1 MKNLKRIFKI
11 GKKYKAYFILGF
23 AGLILMS
30 AMQLVSPQIIRK
42 LLALINEN
50 SPLLGE
56 YAVKLSLTLLLV
68 YCLQWIFQFMR
79 SYFLHNAAYNVISD
93 LRPMIFKKLEE
104 LSMNYYH
111 DKQTGQ
117 LMSRITS
124 DTATLE
130 VLIAHALP
138 DLFVNIFMFIS
149 VAVILLR
156 INLKLGLISLSLM
169 PLIFVAVWYYAVK
182 VRPIF
187 KNAHQKVA
195 ELSAVLQDDISGMK
209 EIQLF
214 NQQKREEER
223 VALFSRS
230 HCKTIMEA
238 LTKGAVYHPTIELL
252 NNIGTV
258 MVIGFGGYMAFM
270 GKSNSADIVAF
281 ILYLSKLY
289 QPVSTLGRLNED
301 YQNAMAATER
311 IFEILDT
318 KSDVTDA
325 PNAYDMGK
333 AKGKIEFKNV
343 TFKYNNNAVVLDD
356 ISLTVN
362 EGETLALVGPT
373 GVGKTTFISLVSR
386 FYDPTDGV
394 IEIDGHDIK
403 KVTQSSL
410 RNNISAVLQD
420 VFLFNG
426 TIYDNIKYGCEN
438 ASHEDVINAA
448 KAANA
453 HEFIMKTENG
463 YDTYIGERGVR
474 LSGGQKQRLS
484 IARAVLRN
492 TPILILDEA
501 TAAVDTQT
509 ERLIQQS
516 IDKIS
521 KNRTTI
527 IIAHRLST
535 VKNADK
541 IAVLSEGKITELGTH
556 EELLAKDGL
565 YAHLCKIQFAK
576 EI

>member
-11 GKKYKAYFILGF
+11 GKKYKLYFILGF

-50 SPLLGE
+50 SPLLGK
-56 YAVKLSLTLLLV
+56 YSVKLSLTLLLV
-68 YCLQWIFQFMR
+68 YCSQWIFQFMR

-130 VLIAHALP
+130 TLIAHALP

-325 PNAYDMGK
+325 PDAYDMGK

-386 FYDPTDGV
+386 FYDPTGGV

-438 ASHEDVINAA
+438 ASYEDVINAA

-556 EELLAKDGL
+556 EELLAKGGL

>member
-1 MKNLKRIFKI
+1 
-11 GKKYKAYFILGF
+11 
-23 AGLILMS
+23 
-30 AMQLVSPQIIRK
+30 
-42 LLALINEN
+42 
-50 SPLLGE
+50 
-56 YAVKLSLTLLLV
+56 
-68 YCLQWIFQFMR
+68 
-79 SYFLHNAAYNVISD
+79 
-93 LRPMIFKKLEE
+93 
-104 LSMNYYH
+104 
-111 DKQTGQ
+111 
-117 LMSRITS
+117 
-124 DTATLE
+124 
-130 VLIAHALP
+130 
-138 DLFVNIFMFIS
+138 
-149 VAVILLR
+149 
-156 INLKLGLISLSLM
+156 
-169 PLIFVAVWYYAVK
+169 
-182 VRPIF
+182 
-187 KNAHQKVA
+187 
-195 ELSAVLQDDISGMK
+195 
-209 EIQLF
+209 
-214 NQQKREEER
+214 
-223 VALFSRS
+223 
-230 HCKTIMEA
+230 
-238 LTKGAVYHPTIELL
+238 
-252 NNIGTV
+252 
-258 MVIGFGGYMAFM
+258 
-270 GKSNSADIVAF
+270 
-281 ILYLSKLY
+281 
-289 QPVSTLGRLNED
+289 
-301 YQNAMAATER
+301 
-311 IFEILDT
+311 
-318 KSDVTDA
+318 
-325 PNAYDMGK
+325 MGK

-386 FYDPTDGV
+386 FYDPTGGV

-438 ASHEDVINAA
+438 ASYEDVINAA

>member
-56 YAVKLSLTLLLV
+56 YSVKLSLTLLLV
-68 YCLQWIFQFMR
+68 YCSQWIFQFMR

-138 DLFVNIFMFIS
+138 DLLVNIFMFIS

-325 PNAYDMGK
+325 PDAYDMGK
-333 AKGKIEFKNV
+333 VKGKIEFKNV

-386 FYDPTDGV
+386 FYDPTGGV

-438 ASHEDVINAA
+438 ASYEDVINAA

-556 EELLAKDGL
+556 EELLAKGGL

>member
-11 GKKYKAYFILGF
+11 GKKYKLYFILGF

-50 SPLLGE
+50 SPLLGK
-56 YAVKLSLTLLLV
+56 YSVKLSLTLLLV
-68 YCLQWIFQFMR
+68 YCSQWIFQFMR

-130 VLIAHALP
+130 TLIAHALP
-138 DLFVNIFMFIS
+138 DLFVNIFMFMS

-343 TFKYNNNAVVLDD
+343 TFKYNNNAVILDD

-386 FYDPTDGV
+386 FYDPTGGV

-438 ASHEDVINAA
+438 ASYEDVINAA

-556 EELLAKDGL
+556 EELLAKGGL

>member
-11 GKKYKAYFILGF
+11 GKKYKLYFILGF

-50 SPLLGE
+50 SPLLGK
-56 YAVKLSLTLLLV
+56 YSVKLSLTLLFV
-68 YCLQWIFQFMR
+68 YCSQWIFQFMR

-130 VLIAHALP
+130 TLIAHALP
-138 DLFVNIFMFIS
+138 DLFVNIFMFMS

-325 PNAYDMGK
+325 PDAYDMGK
-333 AKGKIEFKNV
+333 VKGKIEFKNV

-386 FYDPTDGV
+386 FYDPTGGV

-438 ASHEDVINAA
+438 ASYEDVINAA

-556 EELLAKDGL
+556 EELLAKGGL